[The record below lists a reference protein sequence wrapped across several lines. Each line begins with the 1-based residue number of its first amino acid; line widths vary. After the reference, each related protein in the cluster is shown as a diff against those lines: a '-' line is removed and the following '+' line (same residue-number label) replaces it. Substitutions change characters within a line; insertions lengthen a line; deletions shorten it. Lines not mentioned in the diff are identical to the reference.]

1 MGIPKFAKT
10 LMRRYP
16 LIVGNIKNDSDIPPI
31 DNLYLDINSVL
42 HLLSHSREHNLLALT
57 KKKTDEQIYE
67 ETCEFINQIV
77 KLIKPKNFL
86 MIVLDGVCP
95 IAKISNQVI
104 SRYVSSLYKFDEIDN
119 FLKDI
124 NLEKINDFDGNKIF
138 PCTKFMIDFEKYL
151 DGYIAK
157 KKEKCDGWEKIDIV
171 FSGTNIP
178 GEGEYKII
186 SQIREQKNIE
196 KNNNIENNNNCSKY
210 CIFSGDADF
219 ILLSLLIHEPNIVIL
234 KSGTFNKT
242 KYNFEF
248 NEDNNKLLFNEFIYI
263 SVLRE
268 YLSLEFNDIKKFFEK
283 NIEKNYDIE
292 RIYEDFSFI
301 CLLLGN
307 DYIPGILSLDTSD
320 EIFEILVSSYKK
332 SIKNYDKTDNYLINN
347 KGKINFQN
355 FQSFIKELFDKEV
368 DYIKLK
374 NKAFKAFKKPKY
386 KSTNCILTLTGLY
399 KESLK
404 NNAES
409 KNKSTYDKLKNVMN
423 SDKNFVSRINNIIN
437 LTIMKYDKENSKKYE
452 ETFINKFKK
461 KYKNDKFKAEI
472 MYYKEKFNID
482 IENILDKKK
491 LKNII
496 INYLAGLQWNI
507 YYYKGF
513 LNWNYNYK
521 YCYSPLILSLSKFEY
536 NKNLS
541 NIEDAIYENNVEEE
555 KKEGAPLPPYIL
567 QCLNFPYD
575 LNSCNLIHP
584 LYKEIVKIIP
594 EYYNFKISIDNNG
607 FSFHSQTTVIC
618 PKIEGKEMI
627 KKLIDFDKKN
637 FEKTDDYKLIKDKY
651 EKNILYNKNNNR
663 IEYKRYF
670 ETFNNNKIINYDYN
684 DLYNRNTPKK
694 KNNKTSKLNEINEI
708 KIIDDNDIYN
718 IDIKNISK
726 IDINFPSI
734 NNIEKYNWS
743 YRDIEIKKDKKNKVT
758 TVQSIC
764 IKISIDEKKIKKIK
778 QILNDEQI
786 IKRIFKDEKILSYG
800 YPFLKVGIL
809 QGILYEKKYYTFN
822 KDNQLI
828 ISDNKFNNCEE
839 KMYKDYEYIGLV
851 INNIIC
857 LIEVIPIIF
866 IDNGICVFDYNY
878 RYLIPIEI
886 TSLLYFLENEEISK
900 KKKYCSK
907 DKDKNKDIKFD
918 NNNYKI
924 FLDNKKKLINKN
936 NLDEKMLEKEKDI
949 FYYDE
954 NLRNKPKKIDK
965 NTCCKKTGKKCKK
978 VNKFRNQSEIIEND
992 LEINF
997 KFKFDD

>member
-16 LIVGNIKNDSDIPPI
+16 LIVANIKNDSDIPPI

-104 SRYVSSLYKFDEIDN
+104 SRYISSLYKFDEIDN

-157 KKEKCDGWEKIDIV
+157 KRGNCDGWEKIDIV

-196 KNNNIENNNNCSKY
+196 ENNNIENDNNCTKY

-320 EIFEILVSSYKK
+320 EIFEILLNSYKK

-386 KSTNCILTLTGLY
+386 KSNNCILTLTGLY

-404 NNAES
+404 NNVES

-521 YCYSPLILSLSKFEY
+521 YCYSPLILSLSKFDY
-536 NKNLS
+536 NNNIS

-555 KKEGAPLPPYIL
+555 KKEGSPLPPYIL

-575 LNSCNLIHP
+575 LNSCKLIQP

-594 EYYNFKISIDNNG
+594 EYYNFKIIIDNNG

-670 ETFNNNKIINYDYN
+670 ETFNNNKIKNYDYN

-694 KNNKTSKLNEINEI
+694 NNNKTSKLNEINEN
-708 KIIDDNDIYN
+708 KIMDDKNIYN

-734 NNIEKYNWS
+734 NNIEKYNWP

-758 TVQSIC
+758 TVRSIC

-786 IKRIFKDEKILSYG
+786 IKRIFMEESILSYG

-924 FLDNKKKLINKN
+924 FLDIKKKLINKN

-978 VNKFRNQSEIIEND
+978 INKFRNQSEIIEND